1 MFMTDKNN
9 VVAKTIKTY
18 EELAEDYYK
27 THFDINEIKTIADF
41 FIQNLKGQKIL
52 DIGCGPGR
60 DAKYFSEH
68 DLEVTGIDL
77 TSNFV
82 KMASQNVPNAKF
94 IQMDMRNLDFPENS
108 FDGIWACASFLHVPK
123 EDAKNTLLGFRK
135 ILKPAGLIYLSV
147 KQGNEEK
154 FVEKDEYKGRTKFF
168 AFYTQDEFKNLIEF
182 CNFKIVKVLID
193 EKKDTWI
200 NVFATKENRQRPLRN
215 LLTIVRTT
223 LHSHSISF
231 RSGHITRDI
240 RFGARLAPH
249 PNFSSATLQKNFAY
263 S

>member
-18 EELAEDYYK
+18 EELADDYCK
-27 THFDINEIKTIADF
+27 THFDINEIKNIADF

-60 DAKYFSEH
+60 DANYFSEH

-82 KMASQNVPNAKF
+82 KMASQNVLNAKF
-94 IQMDMRNLDFPENS
+94 MQMDMRNLDFPENT

-135 ILKPAGLIYLSV
+135 ILKSAGLIYLSV

-168 AFYTQDEFKNLIEF
+168 AFYTQDEFKNLIES
-182 CNFKIVKVLID
+182 CNFKIVKILID
-193 EKKDTWI
+193 NKKDTWI
-200 NVFATKENRQRPLRN
+200 NVFATKE
-215 LLTIVRTT
+215 
-223 LHSHSISF
+223 
-231 RSGHITRDI
+231 
-240 RFGARLAPH
+240 
-249 PNFSSATLQKNFAY
+249 
-263 S
+263 

>member
-1 MFMTDKNN
+1 MVDNNN
-9 VVAKTIKTY
+9 VVAKTIKIY

-27 THFDINEIKTIADF
+27 THFNINEIKNIADF

-60 DAKYFSEH
+60 DAKYFSEQG
-68 DLEVTGIDL
+68 LEVTGIDL

-82 KMASQNVPNAKF
+82 KMASQNVPNAEF
-94 IQMDMRNLDFPENS
+94 MQMDMRNLDFPENT

-168 AFYTQDEFKNLIEF
+168 AFYTQDEFKNLIES

-193 EKKDTWI
+193 NKKDTWI
-200 NVFATKENRQRPLRN
+200 NVFATKE
-215 LLTIVRTT
+215 
-223 LHSHSISF
+223 
-231 RSGHITRDI
+231 
-240 RFGARLAPH
+240 
-249 PNFSSATLQKNFAY
+249 
-263 S
+263 

>member
-1 MFMTDKNN
+1 MFMTDNN

-27 THFDINEIKTIADF
+27 THFDINEIKNIADF

-52 DIGCGPGR
+52 DIGCGHGR

-68 DLEVTGIDL
+68 GLEVTGIDL

-94 IQMDMRNLDFPENS
+94 IQRDMRNLNFPENT

-123 EDAKNTLLGFRK
+123 KDAKNTLLGFRK

-168 AFYTQDEFKNLIEF
+168 AFYTEDEFKNLIES
-182 CNFKIVKVLID
+182 CSFKILKVLID
-193 EKKDTWI
+193 KKKDTWI
-200 NVFATKENRQRPLRN
+200 NIFATKE
-215 LLTIVRTT
+215 
-223 LHSHSISF
+223 
-231 RSGHITRDI
+231 
-240 RFGARLAPH
+240 
-249 PNFSSATLQKNFAY
+249 
-263 S
+263 

>member
-1 MFMTDKNN
+1 MTDKNN

-27 THFDINEIKTIADF
+27 THFDINEIKNIADF

-94 IQMDMRNLDFPENS
+94 KQMDMRNLDFPENT

-123 EDAKNTLLGFRK
+123 EDAKNTLLGFKK

-147 KQGNEEK
+147 KQGDEEK

-168 AFYTQDEFKNLIEF
+168 AFYTQDEFKNLIES

-193 EKKDTWI
+193 NKKDTWI
-200 NVFATKENRQRPLRN
+200 NVFATK
-215 LLTIVRTT
+215 
-223 LHSHSISF
+223 
-231 RSGHITRDI
+231 
-240 RFGARLAPH
+240 
-249 PNFSSATLQKNFAY
+249 
-263 S
+263 

>member
-1 MFMTDKNN
+1 MVDKNN

-27 THFDINEIKTIADF
+27 THFDINEIKNIADF

-94 IQMDMRNLDFPENS
+94 KQMDMRNLDFPENT

-123 EDAKNTLLGFRK
+123 EDAKNTLLGFKK

-147 KQGNEEK
+147 KQGDEEK

-168 AFYTQDEFKNLIEF
+168 AFYTQDEFKNLIES

-193 EKKDTWI
+193 NKKDTWI
-200 NVFATKENRQRPLRN
+200 NVFATK
-215 LLTIVRTT
+215 
-223 LHSHSISF
+223 
-231 RSGHITRDI
+231 
-240 RFGARLAPH
+240 
-249 PNFSSATLQKNFAY
+249 
-263 S
+263 

>member
-1 MFMTDKNN
+1 MADKNN

-27 THFDINEIKTIADF
+27 THFDINEIKNIADF

-68 DLEVTGIDL
+68 NLEVTGIDL

-94 IQMDMRNLDFPENS
+94 MQMDMRNLDFPENT

-135 ILKPAGLIYLSV
+135 ILKPAGLIYISV

-168 AFYTQDEFKNLIEF
+168 AFYTQDEFKNLIEP
-182 CNFKIVKVLID
+182 CNFKILKVLID

-200 NVFATKENRQRPLRN
+200 NVFATKE
-215 LLTIVRTT
+215 
-223 LHSHSISF
+223 
-231 RSGHITRDI
+231 
-240 RFGARLAPH
+240 
-249 PNFSSATLQKNFAY
+249 
-263 S
+263 

>member
-1 MFMTDKNN
+1 MTDKNN

-27 THFDINEIKTIADF
+27 THFDINEIKNIADF
-41 FIQNLKGQKIL
+41 FIQNLKWQKIL

-94 IQMDMRNLDFPENS
+94 MQMDMRNLDFPENS

-168 AFYTQDEFKNLIEF
+168 AFYTQDEFKNLIKS

-200 NVFATKENRQRPLRN
+200 NVFATK
-215 LLTIVRTT
+215 
-223 LHSHSISF
+223 
-231 RSGHITRDI
+231 
-240 RFGARLAPH
+240 
-249 PNFSSATLQKNFAY
+249 
-263 S
+263 

>member
-1 MFMTDKNN
+1 MTDKNN

-27 THFDINEIKTIADF
+27 THFDINEIKNIADF

-68 DLEVTGIDL
+68 NLEVTGIDL

-82 KMASQNVPNAKF
+82 KMASKNVPNAKF
-94 IQMDMRNLDFPENS
+94 MQMDMRNLDFPENT

-168 AFYTQDEFKNLIEF
+168 AFYTQDEFKNLIES

-200 NVFATKENRQRPLRN
+200 NVFATKE
-215 LLTIVRTT
+215 
-223 LHSHSISF
+223 
-231 RSGHITRDI
+231 
-240 RFGARLAPH
+240 
-249 PNFSSATLQKNFAY
+249 
-263 S
+263 

>member
-1 MFMTDKNN
+1 MTDKNN

-27 THFDINEIKTIADF
+27 THFDINEIKNIADF

-94 IQMDMRNLDFPENS
+94 MQTDMRTLDFPENT

-168 AFYTQDEFKNLIEF
+168 AFYTQDEFKNLIES
-182 CNFKIVKVLID
+182 CNFKIVEVLID
-193 EKKDTWI
+193 NKKDTWI
-200 NVFATKENRQRPLRN
+200 NVFATRE
-215 LLTIVRTT
+215 
-223 LHSHSISF
+223 
-231 RSGHITRDI
+231 
-240 RFGARLAPH
+240 
-249 PNFSSATLQKNFAY
+249 
-263 S
+263 

>member
-1 MFMTDKNN
+1 MTDKNN

-27 THFDINEIKTIADF
+27 THFDINEIKNIADF

-94 IQMDMRNLDFPENS
+94 IQMDMRNLDFPENT
-108 FDGIWACASFLHVPK
+108 FDGIWACASFLHIPK
-123 EDAKNTLLGFRK
+123 EDAKNTLLGFKK
-135 ILKPAGLIYLSV
+135 ILKPAGLIYISV
-147 KQGNEEK
+147 KAGTEEK
-154 FVEKDEYKGRTKFF
+154 FVQKEEYKGRTKFF
-168 AFYTQDEFKNLIEF
+168 AFYTEDELKNLIES
-182 CNFKIVKVLID
+182 CNFKILKVIID
-193 EKKDTWI
+193 KKKDNIWI
-200 NVFATKENRQRPLRN
+200 NVFVTK
-215 LLTIVRTT
+215 
-223 LHSHSISF
+223 
-231 RSGHITRDI
+231 
-240 RFGARLAPH
+240 
-249 PNFSSATLQKNFAY
+249 
-263 S
+263 

>member
-1 MFMTDKNN
+1 MLNKNN
-9 VVAKTIKTY
+9 AVAKTIEAY
-18 EELAEDYYK
+18 EKLAKDYCR
-27 THFDINEIKTIADF
+27 THFDINVIKNIADF
-41 FIQNLKGQKIL
+41 FIKNLKGQKIL

-68 DLEVTGIDL
+68 GLKVTGIDL
-77 TSNFV
+77 SSNFV

-94 IQMDMRNLDFPENS
+94 MQMDMRTLDFPENS

-168 AFYTQDEFKNLIEF
+168 AFYSQDEFKNLIES

-200 NVFATKENRQRPLRN
+200 NVFATK
-215 LLTIVRTT
+215 
-223 LHSHSISF
+223 
-231 RSGHITRDI
+231 
-240 RFGARLAPH
+240 
-249 PNFSSATLQKNFAY
+249 
-263 S
+263 

>member
-1 MFMTDKNN
+1 MTDKNN

-18 EELAEDYYK
+18 EELAEDYHK
-27 THFDINEIKTIADF
+27 THFDINEIKNIADF

-68 DLEVTGIDL
+68 NLEVTGIDL
-77 TSNFV
+77 TSNFI

-94 IQMDMRNLDFPENS
+94 IQMDMRNLDFPENT
-108 FDGIWACASFLHVPK
+108 FDGIWSCASFLHVPK
-123 EDAKNTLLGFRK
+123 DEAKNTLLGFRK
-135 ILKPAGLIYLSV
+135 ILKPTGLIYLSV

-154 FVEKDEYKGRTKFF
+154 FVEKDEYKGRAKFF
-168 AFYTQDEFKNLIEF
+168 AFHTQNEFKKLIES

-200 NVFATKENRQRPLRN
+200 NVFATKE
-215 LLTIVRTT
+215 
-223 LHSHSISF
+223 
-231 RSGHITRDI
+231 
-240 RFGARLAPH
+240 
-249 PNFSSATLQKNFAY
+249 
-263 S
+263 

>member
-1 MFMTDKNN
+1 MIDNN

-27 THFDINEIKTIADF
+27 THFDINEIKNIADF

-52 DIGCGPGR
+52 DVGCGPGR

-68 DLEVTGIDL
+68 GLEVTGIDL

-94 IQMDMRNLDFPENS
+94 IQMDMRNLDFPENT
-108 FDGIWACASFLHVPK
+108 FDGIWACASFLHIPK
-123 EDAKNTLLGFRK
+123 DEAKNTLLGFRK
-135 ILKPAGLIYLSV
+135 ILKPAGLIYLSI

-168 AFYTQDEFKNLIEF
+168 AFYTQGEFKNLIES
-182 CNFKIVKVLID
+182 CNFKILKVLID

-200 NVFATKENRQRPLRN
+200 NVFATKE
-215 LLTIVRTT
+215 
-223 LHSHSISF
+223 
-231 RSGHITRDI
+231 
-240 RFGARLAPH
+240 
-249 PNFSSATLQKNFAY
+249 
-263 S
+263 

>member
-77 TSNFV
+77 TFNFV

-94 IQMDMRNLDFPENS
+94 MQMDMRNLDFPENS

-168 AFYTQDEFKNLIEF
+168 AFYTQDEFKNLIES

-200 NVFATKENRQRPLRN
+200 NVFATKE
-215 LLTIVRTT
+215 
-223 LHSHSISF
+223 
-231 RSGHITRDI
+231 
-240 RFGARLAPH
+240 
-249 PNFSSATLQKNFAY
+249 
-263 S
+263 

>member
-1 MFMTDKNN
+1 MTDKNN

-27 THFDINEIKTIADF
+27 THFDINKIKNIANF
-41 FIQNLKGQKIL
+41 FIKNLKGQKIL

-68 DLEVTGIDL
+68 NLEVTGIDL

-82 KMASQNVPNAKF
+82 KMASKNVPNAKF
-94 IQMDMRNLDFPENS
+94 IQMDMRNLNFPENT

-135 ILKPAGLIYLSV
+135 ILKPDKLIYLSV

-168 AFYTQDEFKNLIEF
+168 AFYTQDEFKNLVES
-182 CNFKIVKVLID
+182 CNFKILKVLID
-193 EKKDTWI
+193 KKKDTWI
-200 NVFATKENRQRPLRN
+200 NVFATKE
-215 LLTIVRTT
+215 
-223 LHSHSISF
+223 
-231 RSGHITRDI
+231 
-240 RFGARLAPH
+240 
-249 PNFSSATLQKNFAY
+249 
-263 S
+263 

>member
-1 MFMTDKNN
+1 MTDKNN

-27 THFDINEIKTIADF
+27 THFDINEIKNIADF
-41 FIQNLKGQKIL
+41 LIQNLKGQKIL

-94 IQMDMRNLDFPENS
+94 IQMDMRNLDFPENT

-168 AFYTQDEFKNLIEF
+168 AFYSQDEFKNLIES
-182 CNFKIVKVLID
+182 CDFKIVKVLID
-193 EKKDTWI
+193 NKKDTWI
-200 NVFATKENRQRPLRN
+200 NVFATKE
-215 LLTIVRTT
+215 
-223 LHSHSISF
+223 
-231 RSGHITRDI
+231 
-240 RFGARLAPH
+240 
-249 PNFSSATLQKNFAY
+249 
-263 S
+263 